1 MVTWETLSSVVEH
14 RHKVKQQRC
23 RHLAS
28 GSFSPL
34 SDGKYTERR
43 LLLLDNIKDYACYC
57 H

>member
-34 SDGKYTERR
+34 SDRKYTERR